1 MHPKIGLKIIMMSRQ
16 GLTVS
21 EIVDRTNLSRDE
33 IINYLIDHGEPVTY
47 NQRQKRRE
55 NKITEIRVA
64 MDSMR
69 VLGKPLNYKEVKT
82 MVTNKTGRGF
92 PLSAE
97 MRAKV
102 LELHSEGLGQSE
114 IAERLGIGRSSVYR
128 IIKAAE
134 QTAPEPPT
142 AEEKEPAPV
151 AAETSSEPDWETLTT
166 ETAET
171 LLTPIINDTTN
182 KALCQGLLDDIDTA
196 IKMLMECVFGGES
209 IYSSEKTAFDIGG
222 AVRKLQDAYNRLEE
236 VIYTG
241 THEEYQHV

>member
-1 MHPKIGLKIIMMSRQ
+1 MHPKIGLKVIMMCRQ

-55 NKITEIRVA
+55 NKITEIRAA

-69 VLGKPLNYKEVKT
+69 ALGKPLNCKEVKMET
-82 MVTNKTGRGF
+82 SKTGRGI
-92 PLSAE
+92 PLSE
-97 MRAKV
+97 ETRAKV
-102 LELHSEGLGQSE
+102 VELRKSGMTLSQ
-114 IAERLGIGRSSVYR
+114 ITNALNIGKTSVCR
-128 IIKAAE
+128 ILKAAE
-134 QTAPEPPT
+134 QTSPEQPT

-151 AAETSSEPDWETLTT
+151 AAETSSVPDWATLTV

-171 LLTPIINDTTN
+171 PLTPITN
-182 KALCQGLLDDIDTA
+182 YTANKEFCQALLDDVDTA

-209 IYSSEKTAFDIGG
+209 IYSPEKTAFDIGG
-222 AVRKLQDAYNRLEE
+222 AVRKLQDVYNKLEE
-236 VIYTG
+236 AMYDDG
-241 THEEYQHV
+241 K

>member
-1 MHPKIGLKIIMMSRQ
+1 MHPKIGLKVIMMCRQ

-55 NKITEIRVA
+55 NKITEIRAA

-69 VLGKPLNYKEVKT
+69 VLGKPLNCKEVKT
-82 MVTNKTGRGF
+82 METETNRKSTK
-92 PLSAE
+92 PLSDE
-97 MRAKV
+97 IRAKV
-102 LELHSEGLGQSE
+102 LELHSEGFGQSE

-134 QTAPEPPT
+134 QTAPEQPT

-151 AAETSSEPDWETLTT
+151 AAETSSVPDWATLTV

-171 LLTPIINDTTN
+171 PLTPITN
-182 KALCQGLLDDIDTA
+182 YTANKEFCQGLLDDIDTA
-196 IKMLMECVFGGES
+196 IKMLMECVFGSES
-209 IYSSEKTAFDIGG
+209 IYSPEKTAFDIGG
-222 AVRKLQDAYNRLEE
+222 AVRKLQDAYNKLEE
-236 VIYTG
+236 VIY
-241 THEEYQHV
+241 ENN

>member
-1 MHPKIGLKIIMMSRQ
+1 MHPKIGLKVIMMCRQ

-69 VLGKPLNYKEVKT
+69 VLGKPLNCKEVKT
-82 MVTNKTGRGF
+82 METGRGI
-92 PLSAE
+92 PLSE
-97 MRAKV
+97 ETRAKV
-102 LELHSEGLGQSE
+102 IELHEGGVSQMGISKK
-114 IAERLGIGRSSVYR
+114 LGIGRSSVYR

-134 QTAPEPPT
+134 QTAPEQQT
-142 AEEKEPAPV
+142 AEEKEPAT
-151 AAETSSEPDWETLTT
+151 AATAASSEWECVTSDTLD
-166 ETAET
+166 
-171 LLTPIINDTTN
+171 INNDN
-182 KALCQGLLDDIDTA
+182 ISKDFCQGLLDDIDTS
-196 IKMLMECVFGGES
+196 IKILMECVFGGES

-222 AVRKLQDAYNRLEE
+222 AVRKLQDAYNKLEE
-236 VIYTG
+236 VIY
-241 THEEYQHV
+241 ENN

>member
-21 EIVDRTNLSRDE
+21 EIVDRTNLNRDE

-47 NQRQKRRE
+47 NRKQQRRE
-55 NKITEIRVA
+55 NKITEIRAA

-69 VLGKPLNYKEVKT
+69 VLGKPLNKEVKT
-82 MVTNKTGRGF
+82 TMETNKTGRGF
-92 PLSAE
+92 PLSDE
-97 MRAKV
+97 VRAKV
-102 LELHSEGLGQSE
+102 VELHKAGMTNAA
-114 IAERLGIGRSSVYR
+114 IATELCIGRSSVYR

-134 QTAPEPPT
+134 QTAPEQPT

-151 AAETSSEPDWETLTT
+151 AAETSSEWECVTSDTLT
-166 ETAET
+166 
-171 LLTPIINDTTN
+171 INNDN
-182 KALCQGLLDDIDTA
+182 ISKDFCQGLLDDIDTA

-236 VIYTG
+236 VIYSG
-241 THEEYQHV
+241 GNDG